1 MPVKRKCKETLQ
13 QVRERLV
20 REQRV
25 RTEQRV
31 RELLEPE
38 QLAVTEDDLEDS
50 DSELEVTPTSQPKT
64 TVSSQVILILI
75 VCLAWTAVVA
85 YVFWF
90 NLSRYQEIML

>member
-1 MPVKRKCKETLQ
+1 MPKRKCRETLK
-13 QVRERLV
+13 QVRDRLT
-20 REQRV
+20 REQRL
-25 RTEQRV
+25 RTERRI

-38 QLAVTEDDLEDS
+38 QLAVTEDDLEVS
-50 DSELEVTPTSQPKT
+50 VSEFEVEPTRQSKT

-90 NLSRYQEIML
+90 NRSHICYRI

>member
-1 MPVKRKCKETLQ
+1 MPVKRKCKETLK
-13 QVRERLV
+13 QVRDRLT
-20 REQRV
+20 REQRL
-25 RTEQRV
+25 RTERRI

-50 DSELEVTPTSQPKT
+50 DSKLEVTLTSQPKT
-64 TVSSQVILILI
+64 TVSSQVTLILI

-90 NLSRYQEIML
+90 NRSHICYRV

>member
-1 MPVKRKCKETLQ
+1 MPAKRKCKETLE
-13 QVRERLV
+13 QVRDRLT
-20 REQRV
+20 REQRL
-25 RTEQRV
+25 RTERRI

-50 DSELEVTPTSQPKT
+50 DSELEVTPTEQAKA
-64 TVSSQVILILI
+64 TVSSQDILILI

-90 NLSRYQEIML
+90 NRRHICYRI